1 MNRWSILAALFVA
14 RTAIAFQFQ
23 SLAAVSPYLMAD
35 LGLDYA
41 RLGLLVGIYM
51 LPGAAV
57 SLPGGVLGSRYGDKT
72 VALTGLALM
81 VAGGV
86 LSGAA
91 ADYSIVFAGR
101 LIGGIGAVLLN
112 VLLSKMAGDWFA
124 GRELVTAMAIL
135 VSSFPLGIGL
145 ALVIEPPLAA
155 QMSWQIAFQAA
166 AAFALLG
173 FILVAA
179 FYRPVAQHSA
189 SGSAASWG
197 LAFTRDELILVSLAG
212 TIWALLNVCYIL
224 LVSFAPTLLIERG
237 LTAVEAG
244 LATSVAGWT
253 LLVSV
258 PLGGLLIERS
268 RRPLVVMTA
277 CTLATGVAIAL
288 VAVGGASVAMIA
300 VAGFITGLP
309 AGAVMALPAQV
320 LRPAQRSSGMGLY
333 FTWYYLGMALLPPLA
348 GKLRDVVGDP
358 RVPLFMAAA
367 LTIVTAAC
375 IAGFALKRASASPEA
390 AR

>member
-1 MNRWSILAALFVA
+1 
-14 RTAIAFQFQ
+14 
-23 SLAAVSPYLMAD
+23 
-35 LGLDYA
+35 
-41 RLGLLVGIYM
+41 
-51 LPGAAV
+51 
-57 SLPGGVLGSRYGDKT
+57 
-72 VALTGLALM
+72 M
-81 VAGGV
+81 VAGGI

-112 VLLSKMAGDWFA
+112 VLVSKMASDWFA

-145 ALVIEPPLAA
+145 ALAIEPQIAS
-155 QMSWQIAFQAA
+155 QFSWQMAFQAA
-166 AAFALLG
+166 TAFALLG
-173 FILVAA
+173 FFLVAA
-179 FYRPVAQHSA
+179 FYRPVTEASS

-212 TIWALLNVCYIL
+212 AIWALLNVSYIL

-237 LTAVEAG
+237 LTAAQAG

-253 LLVSV
+253 LLVSA
-258 PLGGLLIERS
+258 PLGGMLIERS
-268 RRPLVVMTA
+268 RRPLVAMAA
-277 CTLATGVAIAL
+277 CTVATGAAIVL
-288 VAVGGASVAMIA
+288 VATGEVSVAMIA
-300 VAGFITGLP
+300 AAGFITGLP
-309 AGAVMALPAQV
+309 AGAVMALPTQV

-348 GKLRDVVGDP
+348 GKLRDMIGDP
-358 RVPLFMAAA
+358 RVPLFVAAV
-367 LTIVTAAC
+367 LTIVTTAC
-375 IAGFALKRASASPEA
+375 IAGFALKRASASPGA